1 MAFKIPLKSLH
12 SFTTKQ
18 AVESIYRMTSQA
30 SDEALKHEGKI
41 TEALTVLLECLNELK
56 NHENLEVIKFS
67 KEALVLNPKDQA
79 SLELL
84 LMLCE
89 RYKNLDLRENDFLIS
104 FQDSPEP
111 KESLSIGKRE
121 VHFVLD
127 NIRSAFNVGSFFRT
141 GESFGLTHIHL
152 CGYTATP
159 KNSKAAKSALG
170 TENWISWSHW
180 DSTIECVD
188 SLKSRGFTVFALET
202 VEGAMELSQ
211 VSPSQKNALV
221 FGNERYGL
229 ASPLLRRAD
238 QTVKLSLYGKKNSL
252 NVGVCA
258 GIVAHHFSLDS

>member
-12 SFTTKQ
+12 SFTAKQ

-30 SDEALKHEGKI
+30 IDEKSNPSKESTEALK
-41 TEALTVLLECLNELK
+41 VLLECLEELRKHENSEVKLFTNQALK
-56 NHENLEVIKFS
+56 NPMDNLR
-67 KEALVLNPKDQA
+67 D
-79 SLELL
+79 LESL

-89 RYKNLDLRENDFLIS
+89 RFKNKDLREDDFLIS
-104 FQDSPEP
+104 FEDSKTP
-111 KESLSIGKRE
+111 KAAHSLQRKE

-159 KNSKAAKSALG
+159 ENSKAAKSALG
-170 TENWISWSHW
+170 TQNWIDWSYW
-180 DSTIECVD
+180 ESSLECIEF
-188 SLKSRGFTVFALET
+188 LKNDGFCLYALET
-202 VEGAMELSQ
+202 VQGAVELAEVRPKEKS
-211 VSPSQKNALV
+211 ALI

-229 ASPLLRRAD
+229 SAPILKRAD
-238 QTVKLSLYGKKNSL
+238 QLVKLSLSGKKNSL

-258 GIVAHHFSLDS
+258 GIVANHFKADS